1 MNELY
6 LMEAGELLLKQNY
19 DSAFRLLDT
28 DRQERV
34 TRMRQDK
41 NKALCMAAGLLPA
54 YVLEEYKRTENVC
67 GAAEDIPDAG
77 QAEHTNRVNI
87 NTNDV
92 SKPRLILPVTYI
104 NASQILASSDKE
116 PAVIAK
122 KANGKPYF
130 KDFPDVFFNLSHS
143 GDYAV
148 CAVSDKEIGVDIQE
162 YRSITGKLA
171 DRILHERE
179 CSLYRKLQPE
189 QLLQIWA
196 AKEAFVKCTGDGL
209 SKDFRELCVDFTAGE
224 VTDTVNGK
232 RLQLM
237 LSEAVEGYVL
247 AVCRA

>member
-67 GAAEDIPDAG
+67 GAAEDIL
-77 QAEHTNRVNI
+77 
-87 NTNDV
+87 NTG
-92 SKPRLILPVTYI
+92 ITYV
-104 NASQILASSDKE
+104 NASQILIACSEKE